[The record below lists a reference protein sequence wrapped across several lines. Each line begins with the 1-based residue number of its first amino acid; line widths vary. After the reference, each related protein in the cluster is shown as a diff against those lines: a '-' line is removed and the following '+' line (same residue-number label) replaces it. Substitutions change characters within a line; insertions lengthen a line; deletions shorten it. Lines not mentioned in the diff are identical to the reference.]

1 MTEARWK
8 LVVDGQSVTIASDRF
23 RFTTNGSQPPLND
36 LTGDD
41 ALLDPTESSQI
52 EAIVSELQT
61 MTRRTYGQFCGLS
74 RALEIIGERWS
85 LLIIRDLLVGP
96 KNVADLQRGLPRMA
110 IDILSTRLNE
120 MERTGVVRRGV
131 SPESNDPGAAI
142 YELTEWGK
150 ELEDIVYRLSRWGTR
165 LLEEPRPEDIITPDS
180 MVMALR
186 STFRPEAA
194 RGLTASY
201 ELRVGDIVI
210 HARIEDGVL
219 SAADGPLLDAD
230 LVIEP
235 GQLLRPLMSGEVSPA
250 EAIES
255 GGIALTGDPRLLEP
269 FVAVFRIST
278 PSGSSA

>member
-23 RFTTNGSQPPLND
+23 QFTTNGAQSALDD
-36 LTGDD
+36 LEVDD
-41 ALLDPTESSQI
+41 AAESSQI

-74 RALEIIGERWS
+74 RALEIIGERWA

-96 KNVADLQRGLPRMA
+96 KKVADLQRGLPRMA
-110 IDILSTRLNE
+110 IDILGTRLNE
-120 MERTGVVRRGV
+120 MERTGVVRRSV
-131 SPESNDPGAAI
+131 SPDETGAAV

-165 LLEEPRPEDIITPDS
+165 LLEDPRPEDIVTPDS

-194 RGLTASY
+194 RGLTANY
-201 ELRVGDIVI
+201 ELRLGEIVI

-219 SAADGPLLDAD
+219 SAAEGAIPDAD

-235 GQLLRPLMSGEVSPA
+235 GMVLRSLMAGEIEPA
-250 EAIES
+250 EAIENGS
-255 GGIALTGDPRLLEP
+255 VQLSGDPGLLTR
-269 FVAVFRIST
+269 FVDAFRISG
-278 PSGSSA
+278 PPEQSG